1 MEQFTLFF
9 KPLPVYKQPQ
19 PNLYLYELGSYWI
32 HSLIIVLV
40 LAGSAQV
47 SLSLNTDIVE
57 NYYRYTSEHSCIGEI
72 GYPDAGF
79 LSLTAI
85 HPTSGE
91 TVVYNE
97 EVVTDAMKVKSTV
110 GLGIYDYGVTLADDF
125 GILIREDRSF
135 LQCVY
140 SHFSISV
147 NDRFHFY
154 DWFVIENWFLHFRFL
169 IISTGSLPS
178 SKWFINRWKG

>member
-1 MEQFTLFF
+1 MNSFLNF
-9 KPLPVYKQPQ
+9 
-19 PNLYLYELGSYWI
+19 
-32 HSLIIVLV
+32 VLV

-110 GLGIYDYGVTLADDF
+110 GIGIYDYGVTLADDF
-125 GILIREDRSF
+125 GILIREDQKVQENCSTIHKMRFF
-135 LQCVY
+135 LNV
-140 SHFSISV
+140 SREWSRG
-147 NDRFHFY
+147 RFRCEIRTKEGWIPTSLQEEQFY
-154 DWFVIENWFLHFRFL
+154 VI
-169 IISTGSLPS
+169 PS
-178 SKWFINRWKG
+178 KIVIYF